1 MRRLTEPAVRSLLS
15 GSALDPAEVFVAD
28 RRQPVLRHELLASA
42 DGARVPATVVDAVL
56 GRLRRLPIRH
66 QEVVE
71 QLAVVPTAIGR
82 PLVGALLT
90 DPVPALADAEEHGL
104 LTVRPE
110 QVTFRHELTRR
121 AIVDAMPVARRVEL
135 NRRVLAAL
143 EQLEAGAGQL
153 VHHAAEAGEVDAV
166 VRYAPLA
173 AREATAAGA
182 HREAVAHLARS
193 LNHLDRYPVTEQVEL
208 LEAHAIECYNIGASD
223 DAVRSQSVAVRA
235 ASKGYPT
242 VARSD

>member
-1 MRRLTEPAVRSLLS
+1 MRSSRPRS
-15 GSALDPAEVFVAD
+15 A
-28 RRQPVLRHELLASA
+28 
-42 DGARVPATVVDAVL
+42 
-56 GRLRRLPIRH
+56 GRLL
-66 QEVVE
+66 
-71 QLAVVPTAIGR
+71 
-82 PLVGALLT
+82 GALLT

-121 AIVDAMPVARRVEL
+121 AIVDAMPGARRVEL
-135 NRRVLAAL
+135 NRLVLAAL

-153 VHHAAEAGEVDAV
+153 VHHAAEAGEIDAV

-182 HREAVAHLARS
+182 HRVAVAQLARS

-208 LEAHAIECYNIGASD
+208 LEAHAIECYNIGASN
-223 DAVRSQSVAVRA
+223 DAVGSQSAAVELRRR
-235 ASKGYPT
+235 GPT
-242 VARSD
+242 NGRSD